1 MSNAYKPQWNLVHF
15 KSLVPMV
22 RALENG
28 ANKYAPNDW
37 QKAYTKEQVKNK
49 MQRHLA
55 AIMDGEEVDTE
66 SGLLHIGHLMADAM
80 FYSYFLTVKE
90 PQPND
95 ERICTDKPMD

>member
-1 MSNAYKPQWNLVHF
+1 MSNAYKPKWNLVHF
-15 KSLVPMV
+15 KSLEPMV

-28 ANKYAPNDW
+28 ADKYAPHDW
-37 QKAYTKEQVKNK
+37 QKAYTKEEVKNK

-55 AIMDGEEVDTE
+55 AIMDGNEVDEE

-90 PQPND
+90 PQPTN
-95 ERICTDKPMD
+95 ERSCTDKPMD

>member
-1 MSNAYKPQWNLVHF
+1 
-15 KSLVPMV
+15 
-22 RALENG
+22 
-28 ANKYAPNDW
+28 
-37 QKAYTKEQVKNK
+37 

-55 AIMDGEEVDTE
+55 AIMDGEEVDSE

-95 ERICTDKPMD
+95 ERICTDKSMD